1 MTLKKP
7 SDIFGKKPEDLNIK
21 IVEKNNSL
29 HDELVKVENLSDQII
44 QLQQELSQKVI
55 QSDLEELFSSQINN
69 IQENFE
75 NLQNDFK
82 KSNKRDIKNF
92 NELKDIVSNTINDV
106 KEEVYNIVGLLSNN
120 LEEYSKEL
128 SNIRADVIINEHH
141 INSVNKYFKDG
152 VFSETEKLTSNNLK
166 NNIVRLEKKIDF
178 IRETYSKIEP
188 EVIIREAINQ
198 GLLNEP
204 PDTNNS
210 DPLTPL
216 DKNFVTLEQLQQHYR
231 LFLNR
236 IQQQMSTIGGGGETR
251 LKYLDDIVG
260 ISTNSSSYDQKFLK
274 YDHSI
279 QKFIFSEVSSSTSGI
294 ATYASNAGIATYATS
309 AGIATY
315 ASNAGIAT
323 FATSAGIATYAS
335 NAGIA
340 TYATSA
346 GIATYATS
354 AGIATYASNAGI
366 ATYATSAGIATY
378 ASNAGIATYASNAGI
393 ATYAT
398 SAGIATYASNAGI
411 ATNAQGLTG
420 TPNLNVGIITAT
432 SFVGSGTNLTGIV
445 TSIVAGTNVTIS
457 GSTGQVTINASG
469 GSSSQFVTTAAGI
482 HTLSNVGIGTTNPT
496 SALTVSGDV
505 KVTGIITAS
514 SFSGNATSATY
525 ATSAGIATYSSNA
538 GIATYSSN
546 AGIATYASNA
556 GIATFATSA
565 GIATYASNAGIAT
578 YSSNAGIATF
588 ATSAG
593 IATNAQG
600 LTGTPNL
607 NVGIVTATSFVGDGS
622 FLTGIVG
629 SGSGIVVKDSGST
642 VGTAGT
648 IDFGDNLTVSAISA
662 GIVTVTGSASGGS
675 GIGLSISDT
684 PPANTTSY
692 PLWYSSLIGRG
703 FVYYDDGSSSQWVD
717 FSPSSIAISAGIATY
732 ATNAGIATYATNAGI
747 ATYATSSGI
756 ATNAQGLTGTPN
768 LNVGIIT
775 ATSFVGNGSGL
786 TNLVGVSAGIVI
798 KDSGSTVGTAGTID
812 FGDNLTVSAISAGI
826 VTVTGSASGG
836 GSSQFVT
843 TAAGIHTLSNV
854 GIGTTNPTSKLT
866 VSGDALIN
874 GLTVGR
880 GGSAEI
886 TNTAIG
892 SSALSSNTTGSDNV
906 ANGYNALRS
915 NTTADGNVA
924 NGANALLLTTNGSY
938 NVAIG
943 NGSLFSNTTG
953 NFNTAT
959 GRDTLNSNTTSSNNN
974 ATGNSALYYNT
985 GNTNVA
991 VGAYAGQYITT
1002 GSKNTILGSYTGNQN
1017 GLDIRTSSNNVVL
1030 SDGDGNIRF
1039 YANSSGNVGLGTT
1052 NPKGT
1057 LQVGTGITMYG
1068 STGIISATTFYGN
1081 VVGNISGSITDAT
1094 NLTGGY
1100 ANASQLNV
1108 SGVTTISQGRIQADG
1123 SSNLRFGNLAAGS
1136 GSGRNIAIGDQVL
1149 YSLSSGQGRNIGIG
1163 ELSYYDTTSGQ
1174 YNIGLG
1180 IQAGQK
1186 ITTGNYNVILGGYD
1200 GQTGL
1205 DIRTSSNNVVIADGQ
1220 GNIRQYI
1227 NSSGNVGIKTTVI
1240 TEALTVAG
1248 IVSATSFYG
1257 TLNAGHLTGSLPAID
1272 GSALIGVV
1280 GSGSGII
1287 IEEDGTPVGTAGT
1300 INFGSN
1306 INVAFASG
1314 IATVSGSGL
1323 ATYANVA
1330 GIATYATTAGVS
1342 TTSGTANYATNAGV
1356 STTSGTAGYAT
1367 TAGISSTVS
1376 GTININTTGII
1387 TASSF
1392 SGSGS
1397 GLTNL
1402 PAAQLTGTLPAI
1414 DGSALLNVTA
1424 AGTGIAVRDDNASVG
1439 SATTV
1444 NFGTGLDVT
1453 FSAGIATITASGGS
1467 LQSRTTVSGVTTSI
1481 ANLGIG
1487 NTNITGFKSYAL
1499 MKVGLST
1506 TGWLRLYTDSTSRA
1520 NDVSRSV
1527 GEDPAPGSGV
1537 IAEVVTTGISTTQ
1550 IISPFVMGGNLDN
1563 SPTTTIYAAI
1573 TNLSGT
1579 TQAITANLTILQL
1592 EA

>member
-21 IVEKNNSL
+21 IVESDNSFR
-29 HDELVKVENLSDQII
+29 DELVKVENLSDQIT

-216 DKNFVTLEQLQQHYR
+216 DKNFVTLDQLQQHYR

-294 ATYASNAGIATYATS
+294 ATYASNAGIAT
-309 AGIATY
+309 
-315 ASNAGIAT
+315 
-323 FATSAGIATYAS
+323 F
-335 NAGIA
+335 
-340 TYATSA
+340 
-346 GIATYATS
+346 
-354 AGIATYASNAGI
+354 
-366 ATYATSAGIATY
+366 ATSAGIATY
-378 ASNAGIATYASNAGI
+378 ASNAGIATYASNTGIATYASNAGI
-393 ATYAT
+393 ATYT
-398 SAGIATYASNAGI
+398 SEWILGANGSSDYTFTGPGLIGAENDPVLYLVRGQQYKFTNTMGMHPFRIQSTVNGSTGSQYNDGITNNDVSNGTLTWNVQFDAPNILYYQCTAHGGMGGKIYIIDAGIATYASNAGI
-411 ATNAQGLTG
+411 ATF
-420 TPNLNVGIITAT
+420 AT
-432 SFVGSGTNLTGIV
+432 S
-445 TSIVAGTNVTIS
+445 
-457 GSTGQVTINASG
+457 
-469 GSSSQFVTTAAGI
+469 
-482 HTLSNVGIGTTNPT
+482 
-496 SALTVSGDV
+496 
-505 KVTGIITAS
+505 
-514 SFSGNATSATY
+514 
-525 ATSAGIATYSSNA
+525 
-538 GIATYSSN
+538 

-578 YSSNAGIATF
+578 YSSNAGIAT
-588 ATSAG
+588 
-593 IATNAQG
+593 NAQG

-607 NVGIVTATSFVGDGS
+607 NVGIVTAT
-622 FLTGIVG
+622 L
-629 SGSGIVVKDSGST
+629 
-642 VGTAGT
+642 
-648 IDFGDNLTVSAISA
+648 
-662 GIVTVTGSASGGS
+662 
-675 GIGLSISDT
+675 
-684 PPANTTSY
+684 
-692 PLWYSSLIGRG
+692 
-703 FVYYDDGSSSQWVD
+703 
-717 FSPSSIAISAGIATY
+717 
-732 ATNAGIATYATNAGI
+732 
-747 ATYATSSGI
+747 
-756 ATNAQGLTGTPN
+756 
-768 LNVGIIT
+768 
-775 ATSFVGNGSGL
+775 FVGNGSGL
-786 TNLVGVSAGIVI
+786 TNLIGVGAGIVV
-798 KDSGSTVGTAGTID
+798 KDSGTVVGTAGTID

-854 GIGTTNPTSKLT
+854 GIGTTNPTS
-866 VSGDALIN
+866 A
-874 GLTVGR
+874 LTVGAV
-880 GGSAEI
+880 GSA
-886 TNTAIG
+886 
-892 SSALSSNTTGSDNV
+892 
-906 ANGYNALRS
+906 
-915 NTTADGNVA
+915 
-924 NGANALLLTTNGSY
+924 TTNLVVNGFAKIDQIVIKNNSNSY
-938 NVAIG
+938 QDNIIMTQHPAGTFTGNRNVAIG
-943 NGSLFSNTTG
+943 DYSFTTPGAAGENVAIGYYALNVLGNNDIYSLHSG
-953 NFNTAT
+953 NTALGCFSGQSST
-959 GRDTLNSNTTSSNNN
+959 YTYRNTLIGYKS
-974 ATGNSALYYNT
+974 
-985 GNTNVA
+985 
-991 VGAYAGQYITT
+991 GQFITI
-1002 GSKNTILGSYTGNQN
+1002 GDNNTILGAYDGNQN
-1017 GLDIRTSSNNVVL
+1017 GLDIRTSNNNVVL

-1052 NPKGT
+1052 NPQGT

-1068 STGIISATTFYGN
+1068 STGIISATTF
-1081 VVGNISGSITDAT
+1081 VGSFSGSITDAT

-1108 SGVTTISQGRIQADG
+1108 SGVTTISQGRIQVDG

-1149 YSLSSGQGRNIGIG
+1149 YSLSGGQGRNIGIG

-1257 TLNAGHLTGSLPAID
+1257 TLNAGQLTGSMPAIN

-1280 GSGSGII
+1280 GSGSGVII
-1287 IEEDGTPVGTAGT
+1287 QGNGTPVGTAGT

-1306 INVAFASG
+1306 INVTFASG
-1314 IATVSGSGL
+1314 IATVSGNGL

-1342 TTSGTANYATNAGV
+1342 TTSGTATYATNAGV

-1367 TAGISSTVS
+1367 TAGISSAVS

-1402 PAAQLTGTLPAI
+1402 PAGQLTGTLPAI

-1453 FSAGIATITASGGS
+1453 FSSGIATITASGGS

-1520 NDVSRSV
+1520 NDAFRSV

-1563 SPTTTIYAAI
+1563 SPTTTIYASI

-1579 TQAITANLTILQL
+1579 TQTITANLTILQL